1 LETELILGPDPK
13 LITDSDPDP
22 NLQIIS
28 DPAGFGSE
36 STTLIGDPAKEL
48 FYYHFRTNLLRIK
61 FNVFLQLLVC
71 TGT

>member
-48 FYYHFRTNLLRIK
+48 FYLSFQNKPIK
-61 FNVFLQLLVC
+61 N
-71 TGT
+71 